1 MDEKGNGGSSDPRGV
16 MIILLYP
23 YYNGGSKVQVGKTD
37 LETRV
42 CNTGEN

>member
-1 MDEKGNGGSSDPRGV
+1 MADLRSQRGYDYFTV
-16 MIILLYP
+16 P
-23 YYNGGSKVQVGKTD
+23 YYNGGSKVQAEKTD